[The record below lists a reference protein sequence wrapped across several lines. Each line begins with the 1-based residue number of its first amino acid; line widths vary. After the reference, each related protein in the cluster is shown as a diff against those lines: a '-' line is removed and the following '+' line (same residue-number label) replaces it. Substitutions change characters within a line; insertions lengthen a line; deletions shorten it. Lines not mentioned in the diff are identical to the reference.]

1 MGFPAITRLSVCFWE
16 SKRDPAMI
24 QAVLPQSLGHR
35 ERYRSLL
42 PLLLVVAALAAVTAT
57 ASPALAQKTDTLV
70 VRNGDV
76 MTGEIKS
83 LHRGKAEY
91 STDAAGTIYVKWTRV
106 VTAET
111 DKRFDIDL
119 ADGSNYFGALGLGDE
134 PNEVRIILDRDTI
147 VVATQSIVRMERL
160 KDTFWR
166 RLDGNIDLGV
176 GFTQQNAKTD
186 LNLDVEVSYKV
197 DRNVFRFTTSTSF
210 SRQDDADNI
219 SRLNT
224 TFQYLREFGERWYY
238 SGVVVGEQNSQLN
251 LDIRGTFG
259 GLAGLFFVQSNKV
272 NLSSG
277 LGLAYARERFTGQ
290 EGNNAFQGL
299 LVTDFEFF
307 SWGGLDTDLS
317 SRLAVVP
324 VLNQAGRWRIGFD
337 ASLSREIVSDFYL
350 SIGLHEQF
358 DSKPP
363 TEDTEKNDFSVTTSF
378 GWSF

>member
-1 MGFPAITRLSVCFWE
+1 RHQKRL
-16 SKRDPAMI
+16 
-24 QAVLPQSLGHR
+24 
-35 ERYRSLL
+35 RSLL
-42 PLLLVVAALAAVTAT
+42 PLIIALAALAATG
-57 ASPALAQKTDTLV
+57 SPLLAQKTDTLV

-76 MTGEIKS
+76 MTGELKG
-83 LHRGKAEY
+83 LHRGKVEY
-91 STDAAGTIYVKWTRV
+91 STDAAGTIWVKWTRV
-106 VTAET
+106 GTVET

-119 ADGSNYFGALGLGDE
+119 TDGSNYFGALGLGDE
-134 PNEVRIILDRDTI
+134 PNEVRIILERDTI
-147 VVATQSIVRMERL
+147 VVATQAIVRMERL

-166 RLDGNIDLGV
+166 RLDGSIDLGMS
-176 GFTQQNAKTD
+176 FTQQNAKTD
-186 LNLDVEVSYKV
+186 LNLDAEVKYKM
-197 DRNVFRFTTSTSF
+197 DRNNFRFTTSTSF
-210 SRQDDADNI
+210 SRQDSVDNI

-251 LDIRGTFG
+251 LEIRGTFG

-277 LGLAYARERFTGQ
+277 LGLAYARERFTDQ
-290 EGNNAFQGL
+290 EGNNALQGL

-324 VLNQAGRWRIGFD
+324 VLNQAGRWRIGFN

-350 SIGLHEQF
+350 SVGLHEQF